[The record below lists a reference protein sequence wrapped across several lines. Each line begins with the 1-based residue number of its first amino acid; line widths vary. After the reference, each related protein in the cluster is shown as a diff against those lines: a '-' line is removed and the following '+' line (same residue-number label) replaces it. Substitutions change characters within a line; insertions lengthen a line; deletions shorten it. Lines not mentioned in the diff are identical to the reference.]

1 MSKGVF
7 EDIYNTYKKY
17 IFINNYIKMKS
28 NEDVTAIINILSYIT
43 LLPYTEV
50 CSEVSKVAMHI
61 KNINN
66 DKRFSSNY
74 KKILKKLNIS

>member
-1 MSKGVF
+1 M
-7 EDIYNTYKKY
+7 
-17 IFINNYIKMKS
+17 FINNYVKLKS
-28 NEDVTAIINILSYIT
+28 NEDVIAIINILSYVT
-43 LLPYTEV
+43 LLPYAEV
-50 CSEVSKVAMHI
+50 YSEVSKVAMHI